1 MAVQTPRI
9 MSTSSRV
16 RPAGKQVP
24 HARHQLLGVDGVQE
38 TYLDQR
44 RFPMSQ
50 EGLHRFAGG
59 RFRAARG
66 FLRGRDGQQG
76 RALVD
81 QQRVAQFPGGQL
93 QRLGHVQR
101 AVLGIGRMW
110 QMRWH
115 SAIWALV
122 SPDFSVPS
130 TMAATPSAACP
141 RCAQARS
148 AAWRMSQG
156 GGPGRAPAP
165 SARRPASP
173 GPAPLPAWRR
183 RGRSPAR
190 RRRRWT
196 GPRPPGAGSRPRYG
210 GHQHQFREPHGLDRP
225 GGRADVAGVAGV
237 HHDETDAGKHR
248 RRAGFGGAE
257 TPSEEGDLPSRDGS
271 PMKFS

>member
-16 RPAGKQVP
+16 RPAGKTG
-24 HARHQLLGVDGVQE
+24 AACAA
-38 TYLDQR
+38 
-44 RFPMSQ
+44 S
-50 EGLHRFAGG
+50 ASWGG
-59 RFRAARG
+59 RGPGNAPRPAPIPNGPGRPAPLRWRPVPRRARVPARS
-66 FLRGRDGQQG
+66 RRQQG

-101 AVLGIGRMW
+101 AVLGIGRDV
-110 QMRWH
+110 
-115 SAIWALV
+115 ADAV
-122 SPDFSVPS
+122 
-130 TMAATPSAACP
+130 
-141 RCAQARS
+141 AQRDLGVGEPGFLGAQHDGRH
-148 AAWRMSQG
+148 AFGGLSQVRAG
-156 GGPGRAPAP
+156 QIGRLADVAGRGPGRAPAP

-237 HHDETDAGKHR
+237 HHDETGAGKRR

-257 TPSEEGDLPSRDGS
+257 TPSEEGDLPSRTVRR
-271 PMKFS
+271 